1 MSQLPPDQ
9 PPALPPP
16 PGTPAP
22 APAAPAAGGV
32 PPAQERLLLDRAGD
46 FRDWWTWPKF
56 VLIAVLLLFVWNW
69 WSARSQIEALREE
82 VAQRLRDD
90 ENLSKESRILAREG
104 QDRMREALVKMTALE
119 AKLTESQSQQ
129 AALEAMY
136 QDLSRNRD
144 EFALSEIEQ
153 TLALAAQQLQL
164 AGNVRGALIALQNAD
179 ARLGRADKAQ
189 FIAVRRVLQRD
200 IERLKALPF
209 IDTTGLAI
217 RLDTVIGSVDN
228 LPLIFDEKLQP
239 STRPGQPRAAVPPP
253 GPVPAPAAGAPA
265 APAPGAAPPRSA
277 DAPKAAEN
285 AEPGTLKRLRDEAWD
300 QFKQLVRV
308 RDVDNPEPVLLN
320 PQQTFFLRENL
331 KLRLLNARI
340 SLLQR
345 NEALFRE
352 DLKAASAWMNRYFD
366 VRSRS
371 TASALATLNAL
382 SASAVSIELPTL
394 ADSLNAVRN
403 YRAPAPAATP
413 AAPARAPGK

>member
-1 MSQLPPDQ
+1 MSELPSSQ
-9 PPALPPP
+9 PPGEPSALPAPA
-16 PGTPAP
+16 GTPAP
-22 APAAPAAGGV
+22 ASAGAPPV
-32 PPAQERLLLDRAGD
+32 QERLLLDRAGD
-46 FRDWWTWPKF
+46 FRAWWDWPKF
-56 VLIAVLLLFVWNW
+56 VLLAVLLLFAWNW
-69 WSARSQIEALREE
+69 WSSRNQIESLREE
-82 VAQRLRDD
+82 MAQRLRDD
-90 ENLSKESRILAREG
+90 EALSKESRVLAREG
-104 QDRMREALVKMTALE
+104 QDRMREALLKMTALE
-119 AKLTESQSQQ
+119 SKIAESQSQQ

-209 IDTTGLAI
+209 IDTAGLAI
-217 RLDTVIGSVDN
+217 RLDTVIGSVDT

-239 STRPGQPRAAVPPP
+239 QRPASRP
-253 GPVPAPAAGAPA
+253 APA
-265 APAPGAAPPRSA
+265 APAIPGAKPAEA
-277 DAPKAAEN
+277 DANKA
-285 AEPGTLKRLRDEAWD
+285 AEPGTLQRLRDEAWD
-300 QFKQLVRV
+300 QIKQLVRV
-308 RDVDNPEPVLLN
+308 RDIENAEPVLLT
-320 PQQTFFLRENL
+320 PQQSFFLRENL

-352 DLKAASAWMNRYFD
+352 DLKSANLWLTRYFD
-366 VRSRS
+366 VRSRG
-371 TASALATLNAL
+371 TANAQATLNAL
-382 SASAVSIELPTL
+382 SASAVSIELPNL

-403 YRAPAPAATP
+403 FRAQ
-413 AAPARAPGK
+413 PARPPGK

>member
-1 MSQLPPDQ
+1 MGDMSDQ
-9 PPALPPP
+9 EKL
-16 PGTPAP
+16 P
-22 APAAPAAGGV
+22 APAAVPA
-32 PPAQERLLLDRAGD
+32 PATAHAPAKPLLLDRVAGW
-46 FRDWWTWPKF
+46 RAWWDWPKL
-56 VLIAVLLLFVWNW
+56 VLVIVLLLFVWNW
-69 WSARSQIEALREE
+69 WSGRNQIESLREE
-82 VAQRLRDD
+82 MAQRLRDD
-90 ENLSKESRILAREG
+90 EALSKESRVLAREG

-119 AKLTESQSQQ
+119 SKIAESQSQQ

-209 IDTTGLAI
+209 IDTAGLAI
-217 RLDTVIGSVDN
+217 RLDTVIGSVDT

-239 STRPGQPRAAVPPP
+239 QRPVSR
-253 GPVPAPAAGAPA
+253 PAPAPPA
-265 APAPGAAPPRSA
+265 APGGKPAEA
-277 DAPKAAEN
+277 DANKA
-285 AEPGTLKRLRDEAWD
+285 AEPGTLQRLRDEAWD
-300 QFKQLVRV
+300 QIKQLVRV
-308 RDVDNPEPVLLN
+308 RDIENAEPVLLT
-320 PQQTFFLRENL
+320 PQQSFFLRENL

-352 DLKAASAWMNRYFD
+352 DIKSANLWLTRYFD
-366 VRSRS
+366 VRSRG
-371 TASALATLNAL
+371 TASAQATLNAL

-403 YRAPAPAATP
+403 FRAP
-413 AAPARAPGK
+413 PARPPGK

>member
-1 MSQLPPDQ
+1 MSELPPDQ
-9 PPALPPP
+9 PPNGSPGEPSVP
-16 PGTPAP
+16 TPGTPAP
-22 APAAPAAGGV
+22 AAAPAPV
-32 PPAQERLLLDRAGD
+32 PPVQERLLLDRAGD
-46 FRDWWTWPKF
+46 FRSWWDWPKF
-56 VLIAVLLLFVWNW
+56 ALLLVLLLFIWNW

-82 VAQRLRDD
+82 VATRLRDD
-90 ENLSKESRILAREG
+90 EALSKESRVLAREG

-119 AKLTESQSQQ
+119 AKIAESQSQQ
-129 AALEAMY
+129 VALETMY

-144 EFALSEIEQ
+144 EFALAEIEQ

-200 IERLKALPF
+200 IDRLKALPF

-217 RLDTVIGSVDN
+217 RLDTVIASVDT

-239 STRPGQPRAAVPPP
+239 QQQRPAPK
-253 GPVPAPAAGAPA
+253 PAPAA
-265 APAPGAAPPRSA
+265 PGAAKPGEA
-277 DAPKAAEN
+277 DAGKAEAGKA

-300 QFKQLVRV
+300 QIRQLVRV
-308 RDVDNPEPVLLN
+308 RDIENAEPVLLT
-320 PQQTFFLRENL
+320 PQQNFFLRENL

-352 DLKAASAWMNRYFD
+352 DIKAANLWLTRYFD
-366 VRSRS
+366 VRSRG
-371 TASALATLNAL
+371 TANAQATLNAL
-382 SASAVSIELPTL
+382 SASAVSIELPNL

-403 YRAPAPAATP
+403 FRAPAPRPP
-413 AAPARAPGK
+413 AK